1 MNELWHGTPEAKQWD
16 VLRNGWDGWSE
27 GQGANLQV
35 GQAGWPLLR
44 AAAGVCADTWRHVA
58 VKWICVPRLCYIV
71 AWRHLPTNKEQHF
84 GVKLHTSLK
93 HTHAFNVFQPVVW
106 DKCLCKI
113 QQISHFTHLQLQLIL
128 RVRNLIPLCL
138 LSVSLLC
145 VISQHYY
152 VTCKTE
158 EMSTPS
164 LATFQVENLSQL
176 YFANTS
182 LKRQVLRRVIK

>member
-1 MNELWHGTPEAKQWD
+1 MQYLLLCSFPITFTDTLKTTIGNMTQTLDTPGRKAFTCTTTPTHKHTLWMNELWHGTPEAKQWD

-93 HTHAFNVFQPVVW
+93 HTHVFNVFQPVVW

-113 QQISHFTHLQLQLIL
+113 QQISHFTHLQ
-128 RVRNLIPLCL
+128 
-138 LSVSLLC
+138 
-145 VISQHYY
+145 
-152 VTCKTE
+152 
-158 EMSTPS
+158 
-164 LATFQVENLSQL
+164 
-176 YFANTS
+176 
-182 LKRQVLRRVIK
+182 